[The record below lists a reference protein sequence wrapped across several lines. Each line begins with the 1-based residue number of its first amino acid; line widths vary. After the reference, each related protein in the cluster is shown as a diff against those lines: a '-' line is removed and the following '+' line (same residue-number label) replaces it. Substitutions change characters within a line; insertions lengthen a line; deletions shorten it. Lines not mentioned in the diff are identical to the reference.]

1 MVIEVNKIN
10 VWYGDYQVLWDVS
23 LKVKEGE
30 IVSLIGANGAGK
42 TTTLKSI
49 VGLVIPKSGEIKFLG
64 EIITHLPTHERIK
77 RGISIIPER
86 NKIFPKMTV
95 IENILLGNSNIK
107 QDEDR
112 LKWIFGL
119 FPILEE
125 RKNQFAGTLSGGEQQ
140 MLAIARAL
148 ISNPKLLILDE
159 PSQGLAPIMV
169 SKLFEII
176 KKLNEE
182 GISILISAQ
191 NVFHSLSISD
201 RAYVMEAGK
210 IVLHGKGKELLKDER
225 IKKSYL
231 GM

>member
-125 RKNQFAGTLSGGEQQ
+125 RKNQLAGTLSGGEQQ

>member
-64 EIITHLPTHERIK
+64 EIITYLPTHERIK
-77 RGISIIPER
+77 KGISIIPER

-107 QDEDR
+107 QDKDR

-125 RKNQFAGTLSGGEQQ
+125 RKNQLAGTLSGGEQQ

>member
-107 QDEDR
+107 QDKDR

-125 RKNQFAGTLSGGEQQ
+125 RKNQLAGTLSGGEQQ

>member
-49 VGLVIPKSGEIKFLG
+49 VGLVIPRSGEIKFLG

-77 RGISIIPER
+77 KGISIIPER

-107 QDEDR
+107 QDKDR

-125 RKNQFAGTLSGGEQQ
+125 RKNQLAGTLSGGEQQ

>member
-49 VGLVIPKSGEIKFLG
+49 VGLVIPRSGEIKFLG

-77 RGISIIPER
+77 KGISIIPER

-107 QDEDR
+107 QDKDR

-125 RKNQFAGTLSGGEQQ
+125 RKNQLAGTLSGGEQQ

-191 NVFHSLSISD
+191 NVFHSLSISN